1 MRNLL
6 RCGGTGAGDDKL
18 VTAFMRFMMILLIA
32 MPNDEGHSDVDRA
45 CGDVRAADNADHV
58 GDNCECWG

>member
-1 MRNLL
+1 
-6 RCGGTGAGDDKL
+6 
-18 VTAFMRFMMILLIA
+18 MMILSIA

-58 GDNCECWG
+58 GDHCECWG